1 MALFECIHSY
11 NTQRRLRLI
20 VFITALI
27 SLILSWLSV
36 QRCTFILSGATSDPD
51 SKMYAWGL
59 FTTPVY
65 DHEHHIQG
73 CIPYPSSVVLGP
85 SVKTAQAFGILL
97 VILEASIFLG
107 FFLVH
112 FFLERGTSTIYH
124 IIKVFLPSAFICQIL
139 TFSSFASKFCTEIV
153 DELDEEGGT
162 MPATCVPGGAGVVG
176 IFNLVAIILMTTLMS
191 MVVPPEHPVFQLYGT
206 GNDNVRRI
214 KRQKVVPQAYDYPT
228 KPPKRSSH
236 RSKKTREKPSRQSY
250 EKPPKQRGVDSY
262 SYREPQRPGKDKVK
276 ITIVNGPDVR
286 KTIKEITHPDGSQTI
301 TTTVEEL
308 RNSFD
313 EDESVTLDDDASTII
328 EVV

>member
-51 SKMYAWGL
+51 AKMYAWGL

-97 VILEASIFLG
+97 VVLEASIFLG

-124 IIKVFLPSAFICQIL
+124 IIKVLLPSSFICQIL
-139 TFSSFASKFCTEIV
+139 TFSSFASRFCSEIV

-206 GNDNVRRI
+206 GNNHVRPI
-214 KRQKVVPQAYDYPT
+214 TKRKKVAPQHHYPT

-236 RSKKTREKPSRQSY
+236 RSKKQSY
-250 EKPPKQRGVDSY
+250 EKPPRQSDVESY

-308 RNSFD
+308 RVSFD
-313 EDESVTLDDDASTII
+313 EEEDVTSTLDDDVSTII